1 VSRGL
6 RRPTLGT
13 GAITP
18 TEVVPWVPVTPVEVG
33 PDLVGGNKQSPDV
46 SISSGERL

>member
-33 PDLVGGNKQSPDV
+33 PDLVGGNTAQR
-46 SISSGERL
+46 GEKRLNRFV